1 MMLMSRNYLKQK
13 LKKKIVGATFLIL
26 KPFII
31 PIIIVLAFI
40 ILISSIT
47 DILYIAFDNDDK
59 IDMKKELAYY
69 DTEYEKDKDKEE
81 VKGFFA
87 SVWEFVDK
95 IFGGQISEKTD
106 WPVERILYNIK
117 LLWKKRGSN
126 NRCIDISYWN

>member
-1 MMLMSRNYLKQK
+1 MMLMSKNYLKQK
-13 LKKKIVGATFLIL
+13 LKKKIVGAVFLIL

-31 PIIIVLAFI
+31 PIVIVLAFI